1 MHAMNAASSQDDV
14 LPKMSAFFKPGQLV
28 PCVVKALEQ
37 REKGNKKNVVLSL
50 RPSLLNQNLAIGNI
64 TPGMV
69 CPPTI
74 QPNVLHRVLTD
85 TFFSLPHTSP
95 STEV

>member
-1 MHAMNAASSQDDV
+1 MANDALTGVRRMHAMNAASSQDDV

-69 CPPTI
+69 CPPSRCYNT
-74 QPNVLHRVLTD
+74 
-85 TFFSLPHTSP
+85 
-95 STEV
+95 TECVTPCAD